1 MVHTH
6 ASSIVISVPSWSRR
20 RGPSGAHF
28 LGPWGRLR
36 DLADFRP
43 ATRVLEVSQ
52 ALVVNFAYIH
62 CTAFVIYTDALKY
75 ARVGSISI
83 GCQVGGR
90 WEPHVK
96 TASIDMPA
104 SQFAT
109 VGTSLSLKLVK
120 LLQVVQLVKLLQVVQ
135 LVKLLQLVQLMKSLQ
150 RLQLQALHDDT
161 PRTAPLAS

>member
-1 MVHTH
+1 M
-6 ASSIVISVPSWSRR
+6 
-20 RGPSGAHF
+20 
-28 LGPWGRLR
+28 
-36 DLADFRP
+36 ADFRP

-104 SQFAT
+104 SQFAP
-109 VGTSLSLKLVK
+109 VGTSLSLKL
-120 LLQVVQLVKLLQVVQ
+120 
-135 LVKLLQLVQLMKSLQ
+135 
-150 RLQLQALHDDT
+150 ADDLE
-161 PRTAPLAS
+161 PGLSADDVLDRAGIKGGAVGVSSGDVP

>member
-75 ARVGSISI
+75 ARVGSIIISI

-120 LLQVVQLVKLLQVVQ
+120 LLQVVQLVKLLQ
-135 LVKLLQLVQLMKSLQ
+135 LVQLMKSLQ

>member
-1 MVHTH
+1 M
-6 ASSIVISVPSWSRR
+6 
-20 RGPSGAHF
+20 
-28 LGPWGRLR
+28 
-36 DLADFRP
+36 
-43 ATRVLEVSQ
+43 
-52 ALVVNFAYIH
+52 VNFAYIH

-75 ARVGSISI
+75 ARVGSIIISI